1 MWWGILYW
9 IRSAKDV
16 ERTSVNERDAKMKK
30 LIRLWCFL
38 HGHDWV
44 SVSADNGRSVMA
56 RHECAR
62 CEAYRDMQYDY
73 GT

>member
-1 MWWGILYW
+1 MSGLTIVLK
-9 IRSAKDV
+9 R
-16 ERTSVNERDAKMKK
+16 

-38 HGHDWV
+38 RGHDWV
-44 SVSADNGRSVMA
+44 SVRADNGRSILM

-73 GT
+73 GV

>member
-1 MWWGILYW
+1 MKRHCCYRQTIPF
-9 IRSAKDV
+9 
-16 ERTSVNERDAKMKK
+16 EQFTERDAEMKK

>member
-1 MWWGILYW
+1 
-9 IRSAKDV
+9 
-16 ERTSVNERDAKMKK
+16 MKTRFAAFAGTVRR
-30 LIRLWCFL
+30 IVRLWCFL

-44 SVSADNGRSVMA
+44 SVRADNGRSILM

-73 GT
+73 NL